1 MMEAQNKSF
10 NISVFWNAM
19 AITLLSALCFV
30 IVFVFNSY
38 QYQHTQSLQET
49 LIQNTK
55 KQLSVEDL
63 GSQINQLSDYD
74 SFNVSQIEGA
84 FKKSLDISLKLNQ
97 TDLTNGLLDLQKD
110 IKTLKGGDPI
120 SADEKQSVALKV
132 QKTFKTLRADL
143 DKAEEGYLG
152 ALKSAQDDLHD
163 AQNRQ
168 QSQLMFLIAI
178 LGSFVLGA
186 GFWIGRS
193 LSTRLSRLAEQIT
206 QMNDGYLQEQIHDLN
221 RRDEIG
227 DMARSLNVFKTNA
240 LRIQKLHSDLKNSV
254 AANQQA
260 VEMKNQFMVRMGQE
274 LRTPLNA
281 IIGQSEKIIESV
293 DGGVDIGNLRKEIMK
308 IATSGQHLLGMVDT
322 ILELDAAEESVNLT
336 LEDFNIRDRLQ
347 QMLPSL
353 ETVILKHHNKFSVTC
368 PDPNLRMTSDGDK
381 LVKVLIQLI
390 NNAANFT
397 KNGKIVL
404 DIRASTYGDDPGVT
418 LTLTDNGCGIRS
430 ENLKKI
436 FQPFTQLDTSPGGKS
451 TGMGLGLTIA
461 QKLVNILGGTIEVES
476 QVNVGSTF
484 RVILPQYLKDQKVI
498 SAAVQF
504 AG

>member
-1 MMEAQNKSF
+1 MMEEQTKSF
-10 NISVFWNAM
+10 NVSVFWNAM

-30 IVFVFNSY
+30 VVFIFNSY

-49 LIQNTK
+49 LIDNTK
-55 KQLSVEDL
+55 KQLAVEDL
-63 GSQINQLSDYD
+63 GSQVNQLTNYD
-74 SFNVSQIEGA
+74 DFSLAQVEAI
-84 FKKSLDISLKLNQ
+84 FKKSLALSLKMNQ
-97 TDLTNGLLDLQKD
+97 SDLTNGLLDLQKD
-110 IKTLKGGDPI
+110 VKTLKGGDPI
-120 SADEKQSVALKV
+120 SADEKQSIAQKV
-132 QKTFKTLRADL
+132 QKTFKALRTQL
-143 DKAEEGYLG
+143 EEVEETYLS
-152 ALKSAQDDLHD
+152 ALQSAQDALHD
-163 AQNRQ
+163 AQSRQ
-168 QSQLMFLIAI
+168 QKQLMFLIA
-178 LGSFVLGA
+178 LMGAFVLGA

-206 QMNDGYLQEQIHDLN
+206 QLNEGALHEQIHDLN

-293 DGGVDIGNLRKEIMK
+293 DGGVDISNLRKEIMK

-322 ILELDAAEESVNLT
+322 ILELDAAEEAVNLN
-336 LEDFNIRDRLQ
+336 LEDFNIRDRIQ

-353 ETVILKHHNKFSVTC
+353 ETVILKNHNKFSVTC
-368 PDPNLRMTSDGDK
+368 PDPNLRMTSDGEK

-390 NNAANFT
+390 TNAANFT
-397 KNGKIVL
+397 KTGKIVL
-404 DIRASTYGDDPGVT
+404 DIRASTFGDDPGIT

-436 FQPFTQLDTSPGGKS
+436 FQPFTQLDTSPGQKS
-451 TGMGLGLTIA
+451 SGMGLGLTIV
-461 QKLVNILGGTIEVES
+461 QKLVTILGGTIEVES
-476 QVNVGSTF
+476 QLNVGSTF
-484 RVILPQYLKDQKVI
+484 RVILPQYLRDDKVI